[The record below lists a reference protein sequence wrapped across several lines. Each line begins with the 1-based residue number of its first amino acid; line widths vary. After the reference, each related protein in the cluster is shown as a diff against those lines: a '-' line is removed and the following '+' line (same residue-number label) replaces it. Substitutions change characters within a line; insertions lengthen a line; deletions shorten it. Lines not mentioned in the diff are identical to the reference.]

1 MLTCTCWRL
10 LLIIFSMMVVRI
22 YSYQDK
28 GVGLKKTKPTHSYQ
42 ECALPT
48 ELCGSPTF
56 YNGGGRIRTHVARTG
71 GRFTVCSD

>member
-1 MLTCTCWRL
+1 VGRL
-10 LLIIFSMMVVRI
+10 LLI
-22 YSYQDK
+22 
-28 GVGLKKTKPTHSYQ
+28 KPYDSSRRHSYQ

-48 ELCGSPTF
+48 ELCGPPAL